1 MTSQIASSPASDPT
15 QNLSSKLE
23 SAEISESAENAPETD
38 DQITHVLSRDKSY
51 QNEHGQKLFN
61 AINCLL
67 DDEEQL
73 ELTQASEINQNK
85 IPIPVTQSLNNRV
98 ILTLH

>member
-1 MTSQIASSPASDPT
+1 MANEVASSPASDT
-15 QNLSSKLE
+15 LRSKLE
-23 SAEISESAENAPETD
+23 SSSICEEQSLTQEETD
-38 DQITHVLSRDKSY
+38 DQIKHVLNRDKSY

-73 ELTQASEINQNK
+73 ELTQVN
-85 IPIPVTQSLNNRV
+85 V
-98 ILTLH
+98 